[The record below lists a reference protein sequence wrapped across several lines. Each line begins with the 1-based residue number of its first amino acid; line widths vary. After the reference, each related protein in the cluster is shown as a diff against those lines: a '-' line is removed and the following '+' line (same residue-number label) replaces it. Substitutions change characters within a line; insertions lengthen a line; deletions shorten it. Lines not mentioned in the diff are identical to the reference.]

1 MSFFGSSL
9 LPPPTPELDRLLEAF
24 GGLLDKA
31 CPIRPK
37 HKAAVPGGVRQLSAY
52 LTTDRDEMPRDYM
65 SRPDLLNAYLHWF
78 LPWNLYRQGRLL
90 QGLDLDIPAGSRIV
104 DLGAG
109 PLTFLLSLWM
119 SRPHL
124 RERALE
130 YVAQDRAEPALQAGR
145 NLFSALTAS
154 GPANWKVQT
163 DRAMAGQGRLPR
175 ADLLVAAN
183 FLNELE
189 SSVRTRRRGL
199 PESGDPDEDA
209 GGGGLEKLLLDR
221 WEKQVK
227 TDGALLL
234 IEPGTRPAGRQL
246 SRIRGAAL
254 ERGWTAVAP
263 CPHAEECPL
272 PGTRGGAWCHFT
284 FATER
289 APRWL
294 EYLARKV
301 RLPKERTS
309 LSFLL
314 LTRPGSPIRIRPRPA
329 VQEGEGVALVVSEPF
344 DLPDDKQGRYGCS
357 GKGLLLLEGNPG
369 PADEG
374 PHPGERLVV
383 RWPDPQRRDR
393 KSGALILPRSGP
405 RTNPDSVRGR
415 GGQGR

>member
-9 LPPPTPELDRLLEAF
+9 LPPPTRELDSLLEAF
-24 GGLLDKA
+24 GGLLDKS
-31 CPIRPK
+31 CPVRPK
-37 HKAAVPGGVRQLSAY
+37 HRAAIPAGVRQLSAY

-65 SRPDLLNAYLHWF
+65 SRPDLLNAYLRWF

-109 PLTFLLSLWM
+109 PMTFLLSLWM

-130 YVAQDRAEPALQAGR
+130 YIALDRAEPALQAGR
-145 NLFSALTAS
+145 NLFSGLT
-154 GPANWKVQT
+154 GPEKSPWTVRT
-163 DRAMAGQGRLPR
+163 ERAMAGHGRLPR

-199 PESGDPDEDA
+199 PESGEPDEDP
-209 GGGGLEKLLLDR
+209 GGGGLERVLLNR
-221 WEKQVK
+221 WEKQV
-227 TDGALLL
+227 TATGALLL

-246 SRIRGAAL
+246 SRIREAAID
-254 ERGWTAVAP
+254 RGWTAAAP
-263 CPHAEECPL
+263 CPHAADCPL
-272 PGTRGGAWCHFT
+272 PGTSGGAWCHFT
-284 FATER
+284 FATDR

-309 LSFLL
+309 LAFLL
-314 LTRPGSPIRIRPRPA
+314 LTRPKSPIKIRPTP
-329 VQEGEGVALVVSEPF
+329 VTKPGEGVALVVSEPF
-344 DLPDDKQGRYGCS
+344 DLPDQKRGRYGCS
-357 GKGLLLLEGNPG
+357 EKGMVLLEGKPG
-369 PADEG
+369 DGVEG

-383 RWPDPQRRDR
+383 RWPDQERRDL
-393 KSGALILPRSGP
+393 KSGALILSRSVPPTNPSGP
-405 RTNPDSVRGR
+405 PSRGR
-415 GGQGR
+415 K